1 MCSLSDDLFV
11 LKQKLMKKCFK
22 LNGEKPIKILVYC
35 SDENRLMIAAWRL
48 IAMEYTNV
56 YQCKKKL

>member
-1 MCSLSDDLFV
+1 
-11 LKQKLMKKCFK
+11 MKKCFK